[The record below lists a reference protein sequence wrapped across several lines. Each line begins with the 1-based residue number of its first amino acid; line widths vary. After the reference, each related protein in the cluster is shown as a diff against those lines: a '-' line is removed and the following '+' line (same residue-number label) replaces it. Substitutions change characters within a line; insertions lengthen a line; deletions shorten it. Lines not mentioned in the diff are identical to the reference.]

1 MIKIYLAGHNGMVGR
16 AILKILKRKRNIKII
31 TNSSSKLN
39 LTDQKKVHNFFQKE
53 KPDEVILAAAKVGGI
68 YANDTF
74 PAEFIYENLQIQN
87 NVIGAANL
95 NGVKKL
101 LFLGSSCIY
110 PKFSKQPIKEE
121 ELLSDKLEPTNEPY
135 AIAKIAGIKL
145 CESFNRQFKRDYR
158 SVMPTNLYG
167 PGDNYHDEN
176 SHVVAALIRRFHEA
190 KIKKIEHVNVWGS
203 GKQLREF
210 MYIEDMARASMFI
223 HNLSKVKYQQNT
235 SSMLSHINVGTGKD
249 TSIKDLAYLIKDII
263 GYEGKIIFDRSKP
276 DGTPKKLLDIKLLSN
291 LGWKPKT
298 SLKNGLKKSYE
309 AFLMDLSKNKL
320 RRQ

>member
-1 MIKIYLAGHNGMVGR
+1 MVGR
-16 AILKILKRKRNIKII
+16 SILKILKRKRNIKII
-31 TNSSSKLN
+31 TKSSSKLN

-68 YANDTF
+68 FANDTF

-87 NVIGAANL
+87 NVIGAANS

-121 ELLSDKLEPTNEPY
+121 ALLSDKLEPTNEPY
-135 AIAKIAGIKL
+135 AISKIAGIKL
-145 CESFNRQFKRDYR
+145 CESFNRQYKRDYR

-167 PGDNYHDEN
+167 PGDNYHHEK
-176 SHVVAALIRRFHEA
+176 SHVIAALIRRFHEA
-190 KIKKIEHVNVWGS
+190 KVKEIKYVTVWGS
-203 GKQLREF
+203 GRQLREF

-235 SSMLSHINVGTGKD
+235 SNMLSHINIGTGKD
-249 TSIKDLAYLIKDII
+249 TSIKNLAYLIKEIV
-263 GYEGKIIFDRSKP
+263 GYEGRIIFDRSKP

-291 LGWKPKT
+291 LGFKPKI

-309 AFLMDLSKNKL
+309 AFLTDLSKNKL